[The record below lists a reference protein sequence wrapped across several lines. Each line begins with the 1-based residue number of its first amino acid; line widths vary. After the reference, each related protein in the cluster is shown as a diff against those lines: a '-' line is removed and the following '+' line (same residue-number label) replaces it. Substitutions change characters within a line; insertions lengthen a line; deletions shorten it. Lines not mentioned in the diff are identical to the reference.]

1 MTCTRSRKKMNSLGR
16 ALCLALLLCAAPSGA
31 IAVEDDAK
39 SAVEATIAEALEV
52 LRNDE
57 LSSQAKRGRLEE
69 LAYQRFD
76 FERMSRLVL
85 ARSWK
90 KLSEQQ
96 RTDFEAEFK
105 RHLALTYGRNLE
117 SYADEDL
124 AVGDLRK
131 HSNGDITVESS
142 VVGGNND
149 GARVDYRMRERDGK
163 WYAIDVIVEGVSL
176 ISNFRSQVQ
185 EIISN
190 KGADRLIET
199 LREKNA
205 KEEAQTS

>member
-1 MTCTRSRKKMNSLGR
+1 MNRRGR
-16 ALCLALLLCAAPSGA
+16 VLCLALLLCAVPIGA

-39 SAVEATIAEALEV
+39 SVVEATIAEALEV
-52 LRNDE
+52 LRDDG
-57 LSSQAKRGRLEE
+57 LSSPAKRGKLEE

-124 AVGDLRK
+124 VVGDLRE
-131 HSNGDITVESS
+131 HSNGDITVQSM
-142 VVGGNND
+142 VVGGSND

-185 EIISN
+185 EIINN
-190 KGADRLIET
+190 KGADHLIET